1 MKTQYA
7 TRAAALLMPLALLAP
22 MASRAQAP
30 VPPGTPVQL
39 EFMQEVS
46 SKTARKG
53 DKISLRVYTDVVM
66 NGKTL
71 IKQDAPAE
79 GVVTKVHKRR
89 SFGRQGELRIRLESV
104 TDATGARVPLEP
116 YTSGDRFKAEGPAA
130 SGAAALV
137 LGPVGLVAGAF
148 IKGKEVTIDKGTR
161 IQAQVAGATTANGKK
176 PEKVD
181 MPPLDPKDRASDP
194 HQEAGTEESRK

>member
-7 TRAAALLMPLALLAP
+7 TRAAALLVPITLLAP
-22 MASRAQAP
+22 LAVRAQST
-30 VPPGTPVQL
+30 VPSGTPVML
-39 EFMQEVS
+39 EFMDEVS
-46 SKTARKG
+46 SKTAKKG
-53 DKISLRVYTDVVM
+53 DKIALRVYTDVVM

-89 SFGRQGELRIRLESV
+89 SFGRQGELRIRLTSV
-104 TDATGARVPLEP
+104 TDSSGARVPLDP

-161 IQAQVAGATTANGKK
+161 IQAQVAGGANDEKK
-176 PEKVD
+176 DEKVE
-181 MPPLDPKDRASDP
+181 MPPLEPKDRASDP
-194 HQEAGTEESRK
+194 HQEGT